1 MIAFLKDFYF
11 PSQLLTDHDFNRMCA
26 GGKVL
31 EQDER
36 GVKVIQLTSGEI
48 LKIFRV
54 KRLISGTNLYSYARR
69 FCRNAV
75 RLARLEIP
83 TVKIKALFYFDSS
96 NNTAVLYQ
104 PLQGET
110 LRKVIHDLAYD
121 STLAE
126 TMGDFLAKLH
136 QKGIHFHSLH
146 TGNVVQT
153 PDGDL
158 GLIDIS
164 DMSIY
169 PWPLFCNTRVRSFKR
184 LCKYRDDISKL
195 GEAFWNHFLGQ
206 YFVKSRLSNSCRD
219 KIKRE
224 NAKLR
229 LFR

>member
-11 PSQLLTDHDFNRMCA
+11 PSQLLTDNDFNKMCK

-54 KRLISGTNLYSYARR
+54 KRLLSGTNLYSYARR
-69 FCRNAV
+69 FCRNAR
-75 RLARLEIP
+75 RLARLDIP
-83 TVKIKALFYFDSS
+83 TVTIKNLFHFESS
-96 NNTAVLYQ
+96 NNTAVLYH
-104 PLQGET
+104 PLEGKT
-110 LRKVIHDLAYD
+110 LRQIIYHNDFDL
-121 STLAE
+121 TLADV
-126 TMGDFLAKLH
+126 MGDFLAELH

-153 PDGDL
+153 SAGDL

-169 PWPLFCNTRVRSFKR
+169 AWPLFCSTRVRSFKR
-184 LCKYRDDISKL
+184 LCKYQDDIRKL
-195 GEAFWNHFLGQ
+195 GTTFWSQFLDR
-206 YFVKSRLSNSCRD
+206 YFDKSQLSRVCET
-219 KIKRE
+219 KIRQINNLLVFE
-224 NAKLR
+224 
-229 LFR
+229 

>member
-11 PSQLLTDHDFNRMCA
+11 PSQLLTDNDFNKMCL

-54 KRLISGTNLYSYARR
+54 KRLLSGTNLYSYARR
-69 FCRNAV
+69 FCRNAK
-75 RLARLEIP
+75 RLTRLNIP
-83 TVKIKALFYFDSS
+83 TVTIKTLFHFESS

-104 PLQGET
+104 PLEGKT
-110 LRKVIHDLAYD
+110 LRQLIYNDDFDL
-121 STLAE
+121 TLADV
-126 TMGDFLAKLH
+126 MGDFLASLH

-153 PDGDL
+153 SGGDL

-169 PWPLFCNTRVRSFKR
+169 AWPLFCNTRVRSFKR
-184 LCKYRDDISKL
+184 LCKYQDDIGKL
-195 GEAFWNHFLGQ
+195 GVVFWNQFLDR
-206 YFVKSRLSNSCRD
+206 YFDKSQLSNSCRVR
-219 KIKRE
+219 IKHA
-224 NAKLR
+224 NTKLN

>member
-11 PSQLLTDHDFNRMCA
+11 PSQLLTDNDLNKLCA
-26 GGKVL
+26 GGSVL

-36 GVKVIQLTSGEI
+36 GVKVIQLTNGEI

-54 KRLISGTNLYSYARR
+54 KRLLSGANLFSYARR
-69 FCRNAV
+69 FCRNAK
-75 RLARLEIP
+75 RLKRLNIP
-83 TVKIKALFYFDSS
+83 TIEIKTLFHFHNS

-104 PLQGET
+104 PLEGKT
-110 LRKVIHDLAYD
+110 LKQMIQSDSFDLV
-121 STLAE
+121 SAE
-126 TMGDFLAKLH
+126 AIGDFLAALH
-136 QKGIHFHSLH
+136 QQGIHFHSLH

-169 PWPLFCNTRVRSFKR
+169 AWPLFCHTRVRSFKR
-184 LCKYRDDISKL
+184 LCRYQDDIRKL
-195 GEAFWNHFLGQ
+195 GKFFWNQLLDR
-206 YFVKSRLSNSCRD
+206 YFDKSQLSNSCRD

-224 NAKLR
+224 NAKLN
-229 LFR
+229 LFK

>member
-11 PSQLLTDHDFNRMCA
+11 RSQLLTDRDFNTMCV

-36 GVKVIQLTSGEI
+36 GIKVIQLTSGEI

-54 KRLISGTNLYSYARR
+54 KRLLSGTNVYSYARR
-69 FCRNAV
+69 FCRNAK
-75 RLARLEIP
+75 RLARLDVP
-83 TVKIKALFYFDSS
+83 TVNIKTLFHFKNS

-104 PLQGET
+104 PLEGKT
-110 LRKVIHDLAYD
+110 LRQIIHRDVFDLK
-121 STLAE
+121 LAE
-126 TMGDFLAKLH
+126 IMGDFLAELH

-153 PDGDL
+153 PDGHL

-169 PWPLFCNTRVRSFKR
+169 AWPLLCNTRVRSFKR
-184 LCKYRDDISKL
+184 LCKYQEDINKL
-195 GEAFWNHFLGQ
+195 GVSFWSLLLDK
-206 YFVKSRLSNSCRD
+206 YFVKSQLSNSCMD
-219 KIKRE
+219 KIKHE
-224 NAKLR
+224 NTKLN
-229 LFR
+229 LF

>member
-11 PSQLLTDHDFNRMCA
+11 RSQLLTDRDFNTMCV

-54 KRLISGTNLYSYARR
+54 KRLLSGTNVYSYARR
-69 FCRNAV
+69 FCRNAK
-75 RLARLEIP
+75 RLARLDVP
-83 TVKIKALFYFDSS
+83 TVNIKTLFHFKNS

-104 PLQGET
+104 PLEGKT
-110 LRKVIHDLAYD
+110 LRQIIHRDVFDLK
-121 STLAE
+121 LAE
-126 TMGDFLAKLH
+126 IMGDFLAELH

-153 PDGDL
+153 PDGHL

-169 PWPLFCNTRVRSFKR
+169 AWPLLCNTRVRSFKR
-184 LCKYRDDISKL
+184 LCKYQEDINKL
-195 GEAFWNHFLGQ
+195 GVSFWSLLLDK
-206 YFVKSRLSNSCRD
+206 YFVKSQLSNSCMD
-219 KIKRE
+219 KIKHE
-224 NAKLR
+224 NTKLN
-229 LFR
+229 LF